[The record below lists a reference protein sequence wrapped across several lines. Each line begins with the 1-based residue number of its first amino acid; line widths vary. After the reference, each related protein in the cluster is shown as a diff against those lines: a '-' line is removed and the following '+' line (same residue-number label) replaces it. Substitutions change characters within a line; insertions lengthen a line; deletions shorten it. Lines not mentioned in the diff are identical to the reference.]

1 MTRIL
6 SENSK
11 MQHTNEVNE
20 DFKFMDF
27 GISAR
32 ITCSQ
37 AGECARYCYAT
48 RNRYKFSNVMNA
60 MEYRMQLT
68 FQPFF
73 FELMN
78 QTIREEVWKLH
89 GRKKLV
95 IRIHSSGDFG
105 YQGNDRPEYFDTW
118 VKIARANP
126 DVIFYTYT
134 KCIKMV
140 KDYKKIYSIPENF
153 SITFSWG
160 GKLDSYIEPD
170 DKQARV
176 IMKGEE
182 IEDGW
187 MDATGNDM
195 IPILYKKVALPYH

>member
-1 MTRIL
+1 M
-6 SENSK
+6 
-11 MQHTNEVNE
+11 
-20 DFKFMDF
+20 
-27 GISAR
+27 
-32 ITCSQ
+32 
-37 AGECARYCYAT
+37 
-48 RNRYKFSNVMNA
+48 
-60 MEYRMQLT
+60 
-68 FQPFF
+68 
-73 FELMN
+73 
-78 QTIREEVWKLH
+78 
-89 GRKKLV
+89 

-118 VKIARANP
+118 VKIARENP

-140 KDYKKIYSIPENF
+140 KDYKKIYSIPENL

-160 GKLDSYIEPD
+160 GKQDNYIEPD

-187 MDATGNDM
+187 IDATGNDM
-195 IPILYKKVALPYH
+195 IPILYNKVALPYH